1 MALTSLTKGTV
12 VGSEGGS
19 ATTNLVQGLAKA
31 FLSYKGTS
39 TNSIYD
45 SLNVSSVSDD
55 ATGEYTPTFSSAF
68 SAANDYALAGFAQ
81 GDSAGGGRNLS
92 GMGTP
97 TTTTRQIET
106 NNTHQNADIDCS
118 HVQISVHG
126 DLA

>member
-1 MALTSLTKGTV
+1 MSELRADTITASNGTGPVTLTKQ
-12 VGSEGGS
+12 S
-19 ATTNLVQGLAKA
+19 AAKA
-31 FLSYKGTS
+31 WLSYKGTS

-45 SLNVSSVSDD
+45 SFGISSVSDD
-55 ATGEYTPTFSSAF
+55 AVGEYTPTFSSAF
-68 SAANDYALAGFAQ
+68 SGADDYALAGFAQ
-81 GDSAGGGRNLS
+81 VDTAGGTRTVS

-106 NNTHQNADIDCS
+106 NNHSNTDIDCS

>member
-1 MALTSLTKGTV
+1 MA
-12 VGSEGGS
+12 SELRVNTLKDAAGNNSVAMQYVANGS
-19 ATTNLVQGLAKA
+19 AKA
-31 FLSYKGTS
+31 WLSYKGTS

-45 SLNVSSVSDD
+45 SFNVSSVSDD

-68 SAANDYALAGFAQ
+68 NGANDYALAGFGQ
-81 GDSAGGGRNLS
+81 GDTAGGTRTVS

-106 NNTHQNADIDCS
+106 NNHSNTDIDCS

>member
-1 MALTSLTKGTV
+1 MALTNLTKGTV

>member
-1 MALTSLTKGTV
+1 MALTTLTKGTV

-19 ATTNLVQGLAKA
+19 ATTNLAQGLAKA

>member
-1 MALTSLTKGTV
+1 MSTVKVDTIVASDGSSPVTLTKQFA
-12 VGSEGGS
+12 S
-19 ATTNLVQGLAKA
+19 KA
-31 FLSYKGTS
+31 WLSYKGTS

-45 SLNVSSVSDD
+45 SFNVSSVSDD

-68 SAANDYALAGFAQ
+68 SGANDYALAGFAQ
-81 GDSAGGGRNLS
+81 GDTAGGPRNLS

-106 NNTHQNADIDCS
+106 NTTHTNADIDCS

>member
-1 MALTSLTKGTV
+1 MSELRADTITASNGTGPVTLTKQ
-12 VGSEGGS
+12 S
-19 ATTNLVQGLAKA
+19 AAKA
-31 FLSYKGTS
+31 WLSYKGTS

-45 SLNVSSVSDD
+45 SFGISSVSDD
-55 ATGEYTPTFSSAF
+55 AVGEYTPTFSSAF
-68 SAANDYALAGFAQ
+68 SGADDYALAGFAQ
-81 GDSAGGGRNLS
+81 GDTAGGTRTVS

-106 NNTHQNADIDCS
+106 NNHSNTDIDCS

>member
-1 MALTSLTKGTV
+1 MALTNLTKGTV

-68 SAANDYALAGFAQ
+68 NGANDYALAGFAQ

>member
-1 MALTSLTKGTV
+1 MALTNLTKGTV

-19 ATTNLVQGLAKA
+19 ATTNLAQGLAKA
-31 FLSYKGTS
+31 WLSYKGTS

-45 SLNVSSVSDD
+45 SFNISSVSDD
-55 ATGEYTPTFSSAF
+55 ETGEYTPTFSSAF
-68 SAANDYALAGFAQ
+68 SGANDYALAGFAQ

-106 NNTHQNADIDCS
+106 NATHTNADIDCS

>member
-1 MALTSLTKGTV
+1 MSKAAELA
-12 VGSEGGS
+12 EFGGGIS
-19 ATTNLVQGLAKA
+19 NGPNAVEGLAKVW
-31 FLSYKGTS
+31 LSYKGTS

-45 SLNVSSVSDD
+45 SLGVSSVSDD
-55 ATGEYTPTFSSAF
+55 AVGEYTPTFSSAF
-68 SAANDYALAGFAQ
+68 SGADDYALAGFAQ
-81 GDSAGGGRNLS
+81 GDTAGGTRSVS

-106 NNTHQNADIDCS
+106 NNYANTDVDCS